1 MSTLTLCSFNMGST
15 EEETVMENK
24 RKVVIAMDGSEH
36 AMYALNWYKE
46 NVHRST
52 DYVYLIHSIELHHV
66 LHNSKWQYSPQHNNI
81 ETVGPLIKEEH
92 VIIQNKLE
100 KFSQQLKDLQIDGE
114 AKPVEAKSAG
124 EGVVHEAN
132 ELGANVIITGTRG
145 YGKVRRTILGSV
157 SDYIIHHSSVPVIVC
172 HKKKEKH

>member
-15 EEETVMENK
+15 EEETAMENK

-36 AMYALNWYKE
+36 AMYALQWYKE

-92 VIIQNKLE
+92 
-100 KFSQQLKDLQIDGE
+100 IDGE